1 MKSGPRS
8 FVPRLLCRSRRKR
21 SRLQCLGGCRLIV
34 AVRPGFLASLS
45 PNALSRR
52 RSLCRPLHRLIPAPA
67 KSRRM
72 SKWETARRRHC
83 SQHDPIHQTY
93 TIRKPTPRN
102 RSYLRVFYDL
112 YTQAKARNKSY
123 PRVYC
128 DLETIS
134 KPKHVISRTPPAS
147 IW

>member
-93 TIRKPTPRN
+93 TIRKPTHATDRTSESSMIFIHKPR
-102 RSYLRVFYDL
+102 
-112 YTQAKARNKSY
+112 
-123 PRVYC
+123 
-128 DLETIS
+128 
-134 KPKHVISRTPPAS
+134 HVTNRTPES
-147 IW
+147 TVILKQSLSQSM